1 MAADDATA
9 EFIRLLTDHQVDL
22 QAFILSSLGD
32 YSDAL
37 DVLQRTNV
45 VLWRKAVE
53 FRRGAPFL
61 PWALKIAKYE
71 ILAHMRARRRDRH
84 VFRPEVVEMMVDV
97 AIERSGGLST
107 RSEALRE
114 CIKELPER
122 SREFL
127 RIRYTQEQTVKQI
140 SEKTGRSI
148 DAVKSLYHRIRIK
161 LGRCIDRKLAAEAR

>member
-1 MAADDATA
+1 M
-9 EFIRLLTDHQVDL
+9 LTDHQVDL

-32 YSDAL
+32 YADTM

-45 VLWRKAVE
+45 VLWKKAAE
-53 FRRGAPFL
+53 FRPNAPFL

-71 ILAHMRARRRDRH
+71 ILAFMRAKRREH
-84 VFRPEVVEMMVDV
+84 LHFRPEVIEMMVDV
-97 AIERSGGLST
+97 AVERSGGLSV

-127 RIRYTQEQTVKQI
+127 HIRYAREQSVKQI

-148 DAVKSLYHRIRIK
+148 DALKSLYHRIRLR
-161 LGRCIDRKLAAEAR
+161 LGQCIDRKLAAEAR

>member
-1 MAADDATA
+1 MADEATDRY
-9 EFIRLLTDHQVDL
+9 IGLLTDHQLDL

-32 YSDAL
+32 YADTM

-45 VLWRKAVE
+45 VLWKKAGE
-53 FRRGAPFL
+53 FRTGAPFL

-71 ILAHMRARRRDRH
+71 ILAFMRAKRREQLL
-84 VFRPEVVEMMVDV
+84 FRPEVIERMVDV
-97 AIERSGGLST
+97 AIERSGGFSA
-107 RSEALRE
+107 RGEALRD

-127 RIRYTQEQTVKQI
+127 RIRYAQEQSVQQI

-148 DAVKSLYHRIRIK
+148 ESVKSLYYRIR
-161 LGRCIDRKLAAEAR
+161 LALARCINRRVAADLR